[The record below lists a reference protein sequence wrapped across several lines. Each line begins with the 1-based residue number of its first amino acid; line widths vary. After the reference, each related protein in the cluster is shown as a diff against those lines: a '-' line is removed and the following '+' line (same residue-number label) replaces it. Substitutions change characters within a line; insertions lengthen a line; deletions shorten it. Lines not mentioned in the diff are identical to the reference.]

1 MTDPIADMLTR
12 IRNAVKAR
20 LPVVEIQASKLKQ
33 QIARILTE
41 ERFISG
47 YKLVALPGNKRFLR
61 LYLKYHP
68 DTGKPTIKG
77 LERVSKPGR
86 RVYLPKDEIKTVR
99 SGIGI
104 TILSTSKG
112 VITDSQARMLGV
124 GGEVICKVW

>member
-12 IRNAVKAR
+12 IRNAAKAQ
-20 LPVVEIQASKLKQ
+20 LPVVEVQASKLKQ

-47 YKLVALPGNKRFLR
+47 YKLVATSSGKRFLR

-68 DTGKPTIKG
+68 VTGKPTLKG
-77 LERVSKPGR
+77 IERVSKPGR
-86 RVYLPKDEIKTVR
+86 RVYVPKDEIPVVR

-104 TILSTSKG
+104 VILSTSKG
-112 VITDSQARMLGV
+112 VITGSQAKLLGV
-124 GGEVICKVW
+124 GGEVICRVW